1 MNADELLEAA
11 RSDLS
16 RGFTVRAGTRLRQA
30 CDTGNS
36 EALLALAEAVIHG
49 RLPGDATEIRT
60 RLETAPELTATAM
73 RLRARWRYA
82 GIGGNSSPQDALEDL
97 SSAALSH
104 DPEAQIE
111 MALAWAESRDEQAPA
126 QVLAWLSRAGR
137 TDLCEL
143 GTHDAAILPTPE
155 VATPLPAWAPSPSEG
170 NTRQLSDNPG
180 IWTHG
185 KLLSSLECAWL
196 RAHAANFLGAS
207 RVYDPQTG
215 QAIAN
220 PIRTGKTACLD
231 GALPGIFDLRMAE
244 RMAAAA
250 GATPDRAEP
259 LAVLRYEPDQEYK
272 PHYDWLGSVSL
283 ARDPLRHAGDRVFT
297 VLAYLNTP
305 ETGGA
310 TYFPRL
316 DIRIPALEGQGLVF
330 SNVDSAGAPENL
342 SQHCGEPV
350 IAGSKWVASL
360 WLREKPLA

>member
-1 MNADELLEAA
+1 MNPDELLEAA
-11 RSDLS
+11 RSDLA

-30 CDTGNS
+30 CEAGNG

-49 RLPGDATEIRT
+49 RLAGDAVEIRK
-60 RLETAPELTATAM
+60 RLETAPELDPAAM

-82 GIGGNSSPQDALEDL
+82 GIGGNRSPQDALEDL
-97 SSAALSH
+97 SFAAVSS
-104 DPEAQIE
+104 DPQAQVE
-111 MALAWAESRDEQAPA
+111 MALAWAESSDAQAPA
-126 QVLAWLSRAGR
+126 QVQAWLSRAGR
-137 TDLCEL
+137 NDLCEL
-143 GTHDAAILPTPE
+143 INGTEARMRPE
-155 VATPLPAWAPSPSEG
+155 EAGPLPGWADSPIGS

-180 IWTHG
+180 IWIHDN
-185 KLLSSLECAWL
+185 LLSPLECAWL
-196 RAHAANFLGAS
+196 REHAASFLDSS

-220 PIRTGKTACLD
+220 PVRTGETACLD
-231 GALPGIFDLRMAE
+231 DALPGIFDLRIAE
-244 RMAAAA
+244 RMAVAA
-250 GATPDRAEP
+250 GAAPDRAEP
-259 LAVLRYEPDQEYK
+259 LAVLRYEPGQEYK

-283 ARDPLRHAGDRVFT
+283 AKDPLQHAGDRVFT

-316 DIRIPALEGQGLVF
+316 DIRVPALRGQGLVF
-330 SNVDSAGAPENL
+330 SNVDSAGAPASL